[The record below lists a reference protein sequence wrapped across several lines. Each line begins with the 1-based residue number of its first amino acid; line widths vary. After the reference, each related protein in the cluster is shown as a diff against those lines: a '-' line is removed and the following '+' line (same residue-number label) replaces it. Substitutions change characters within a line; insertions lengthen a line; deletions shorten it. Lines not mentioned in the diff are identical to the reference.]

1 MSKKTL
7 FVGAIASI
15 IAINSVIADTTVTS
29 RQYVDTEVAKKQDII
44 ESAMIPQTTSNL
56 LQDQLPSIASYDEDD
71 DDGLVANKYGIL
83 TYPVVAYAETYL
95 TNAFDLENPQDLA
108 VADKVVPTAATV
120 QDALQHLAEGKA
132 NKMTCAGWPDGV
144 SHTVE
149 NCWLWQEG
157 VLQ

>member
-7 FVGAIASI
+7 FIGAIASI
-15 IAINSVIADTTVTS
+15 IAINSVSADTTVTS
-29 RQYVDTEVAKKQDII
+29 KQYVDTEVAKKQDII

-56 LQDQLPSIASYDEDD
+56 LQGQLPSIASYDEDD

-83 TYPVVAYAETYL
+83 TYPVVDYAETDL
-95 TNAFDLENPQDLA
+95 TDAFDLENPQDLA

-120 QDALQHLAEGKA
+120 QNALQHLELRKA
-132 NKMTCAGWPDGV
+132 DKMFCAGWPYGV

-149 NCWLWQEG
+149 NCWLWHK
-157 VLQ
+157 